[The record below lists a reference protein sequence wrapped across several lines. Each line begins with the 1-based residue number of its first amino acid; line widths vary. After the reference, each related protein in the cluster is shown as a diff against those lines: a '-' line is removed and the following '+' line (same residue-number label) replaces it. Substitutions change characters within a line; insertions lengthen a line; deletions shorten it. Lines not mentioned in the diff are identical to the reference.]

1 MLARQQQFR
10 PTGRLI
16 NFTSTWPLS
25 FSGKKDDQSRGVKT
39 VDLLQSWEQVSSTPY
54 RTSGLAQCLLA
65 CTPRHVLTRVRRR
78 VRRSDARPVGSQG
91 RVRLCSVR
99 AHTVRMRC
107 AAGKLPLV
115 VVEAECGCLA
125 RTGGHLHGHGQ
136 AGRYQLRIYCA
147 PTAAALSQEPV
158 ASTSRQQSR
167 SPGISLHPDLIRSES
182 CESPFRQHA
191 CWRVFRESKTEK
203 KEWVWV

>member
-1 MLARQQQFR
+1 LTLLVSQPSQKKKRNIIAPFFLIPVHHRYDQVC
-10 PTGRLI
+10 GR
-16 NFTSTWPLS
+16 
-25 FSGKKDDQSRGVKT
+25 DVKT
-39 VDLLQSWEQVSSTPY
+39 VDLFQSWEQVSSTPY

-125 RTGGHLHGHGQ
+125 RTGEHLHGHGQ
-136 AGRYQLRIYCA
+136 AGRYQPRIYCA
-147 PTAAALSQEPV
+147 PTAALLQEPV
-158 ASTSRQQSR
+158 ASEFNQQS
-167 SPGISLHPDLIRSES
+167 
-182 CESPFRQHA
+182 
-191 CWRVFRESKTEK
+191 
-203 KEWVWV
+203 